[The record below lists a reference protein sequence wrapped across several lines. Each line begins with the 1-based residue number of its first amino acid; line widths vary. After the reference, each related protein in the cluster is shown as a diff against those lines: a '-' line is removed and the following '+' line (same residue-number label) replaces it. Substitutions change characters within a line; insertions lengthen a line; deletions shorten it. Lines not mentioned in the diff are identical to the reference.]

1 MVRFRFVFARPCT
14 VNLKFQG
21 KTAVGSSFL
30 PASVCETLYRES
42 GKFGGRQLLVAAF
55 FLSFILLCYS
65 MGFYFKGYYSNINL
79 L

>member
-1 MVRFRFVFARPCT
+1 MNYGLIPVSFC
-14 VNLKFQG
+14 
-21 KTAVGSSFL
+21 KT
-30 PASVCETLYRES
+30 PYRES
-42 GKFGGRQLLVAAF
+42 ENLEGRQLLVAAF

>member
-1 MVRFRFVFARPCT
+1 M
-14 VNLKFQG
+14 NYGLI
-21 KTAVGSSFL
+21 
-30 PASVCETLYRES
+30 PASVCETSYRES

-55 FLSFILLCYS
+55 FLFSFILLCYS

>member
-1 MVRFRFVFARPCT
+1 M
-14 VNLKFQG
+14 NYGLI
-21 KTAVGSSFL
+21 

-42 GKFGGRQLLVAAF
+42 GKFGGRLLVAAF
-55 FLSFILLCYS
+55 FLFSFILLCYS

>member
-1 MVRFRFVFARPCT
+1 M
-14 VNLKFQG
+14 NYGLI
-21 KTAVGSSFL
+21 
-30 PASVCETLYRES
+30 PASVYETLCRES

-55 FLSFILLCYS
+55 FLSCYS

>member
-1 MVRFRFVFARPCT
+1 M
-14 VNLKFQG
+14 NYGLI
-21 KTAVGSSFL
+21 

-55 FLSFILLCYS
+55 FLSFIILCYS

>member
-1 MVRFRFVFARPCT
+1 MNYGLIT
-14 VNLKFQG
+14 
-21 KTAVGSSFL
+21 
-30 PASVCETLYRES
+30 ASVCETPYRES
-42 GKFGGRQLLVAAF
+42 ENLEGRQLLVAAF

>member
-1 MVRFRFVFARPCT
+1 M
-14 VNLKFQG
+14 NYGLI
-21 KTAVGSSFL
+21 

-65 MGFYFKGYYSNINL
+65 MGFLPIPYCTEVYSFCSNL
-79 L
+79 

>member
-1 MVRFRFVFARPCT
+1 M
-14 VNLKFQG
+14 NYGLI
-21 KTAVGSSFL
+21 
-30 PASVCETLYRES
+30 PASVYETLCRES

-55 FLSFILLCYS
+55 FLFSFILLCYS

>member
-1 MVRFRFVFARPCT
+1 MNYV
-14 VNLKFQG
+14 LI
-21 KTAVGSSFL
+21 

-65 MGFYFKGYYSNINL
+65 FRFAL
-79 L
+79 

>member
-1 MVRFRFVFARPCT
+1 M
-14 VNLKFQG
+14 NYGLI
-21 KTAVGSSFL
+21 

-55 FLSFILLCYS
+55 FLFYFILLFYS